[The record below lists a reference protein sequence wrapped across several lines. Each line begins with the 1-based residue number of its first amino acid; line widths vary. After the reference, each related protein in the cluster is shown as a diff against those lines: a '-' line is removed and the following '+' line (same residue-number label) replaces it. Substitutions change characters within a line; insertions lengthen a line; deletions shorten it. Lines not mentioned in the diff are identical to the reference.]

1 MRSFKALW
9 RLAVNRREDRPALRA
24 DDSPSSPGQEPPIR
38 DRNDKMAALLNSE
51 PPTRTLQ

>member
-9 RLAVNRREDRPALRA
+9 RLAINRREDRPAARA
-24 DDSPSSPGQEPPIR
+24 GANSASLGQELPAR
-38 DRNDKMAALLNSE
+38 DKNDKTAALLNSE

>member
-9 RLAVNRREDRPALRA
+9 RLAINRREDRPAARA
-24 DDSPSSPGQEPPIR
+24 GANSASPGQELPTR
-38 DRNDKMAALLNSE
+38 DKNDKTAALLNSE

>member
-9 RLAVNRREDRPALRA
+9 RLAVNRQGERPATRPGGSA
-24 DDSPSSPGQEPPIR
+24 SSQGHEPPSR
-38 DRNDKMAALLNSE
+38 DNHDKTAALLNQD

>member
-9 RLAVNRREDRPALRA
+9 RLAVNRREERSASRP
-24 DDSPSSPGQEPPIR
+24 DDTASGAGHDPRIR
-38 DRNDKMAALLNSE
+38 ERNDKTTALLNSE

>member
-9 RLAVNRREDRPALRA
+9 RLAVSRRADRHDTREAVAHPLKRREPPAQ
-24 DDSPSSPGQEPPIR
+24 DH
-38 DRNDKMAALLNSE
+38 NDKTATLFNSE

>member
-9 RLAVNRREDRPALRA
+9 RLAVSRREDRHDTREAV
-24 DDSPSSPGQEPPIR
+24 EPPLPGR
-38 DRNDKMAALLNSE
+38 EPLALDHNDKTAALLNQD

>member
-9 RLAVNRREDRPALRA
+9 RLAVNRQGDRPAVRA
-24 DDSPSSPGQEPPIR
+24 GDGPSSPKQERPSR
-38 DRNDKMAALLNSE
+38 DGHDNSAALLNQD

>member
-9 RLAVNRREDRPALRA
+9 RLAVSRREDRHDTREAVV
-24 DDSPSSPGQEPPIR
+24 PSLPGREPLAR
-38 DRNDKMAALLNSE
+38 DHNDKTAALLNSE

>member
-9 RLAVNRREDRPALRA
+9 RLAVSRREDRHDTRA
-24 DDSPSSPGQEPPIR
+24 AVEPPSPGRESRAR
-38 DRNDKMAALLNSE
+38 DHNDKTAALLNSE

>member
-9 RLAVNRREDRPALRA
+9 RLAINRREDRPASRA
-24 DDSPSSPGQEPPIR
+24 GDNTSSAGQELPAR
-38 DRNDKMAALLNSE
+38 DRNDITAALLSLE